1 MGQGD
6 SRSPRPLLEEP
17 LLLHKKVK
25 KKHRN
30 TNHGLGALA
39 MCLMIVNLCWGA
51 ILVTLYTKLSQK
63 HHSHKTDP
71 AIFWILRQLGEGD
84 QLEEHPPS
92 DPWWA
97 SRPTTP
103 LDLPFA
109 PSGPISPAL
118 QWVLLKLGQEEHLRH
133 HNVSDKWW
141 SHRPQSNITLNATN
155 VSVTPMES
163 YYHRHSRRL
172 NEAYSSDDNGEEVRL
187 FVKGRVR
194 VGEYVEYYSQS
205 KADYIKLIMAPESL
219 RYVLKVL
226 GLVERPWW
234 DDIYWLTRD
243 NKTEI
248 NVTQT
253 FHMLH
258 MTADS
263 IVADDVI
270 IEGPLNTFGSV
281 DFWPARDEQTYAE
294 GRRLFMHPHDK
305 ACVRCSSHWSSY
317 SQCSA
322 HCVAHMSVLGGFLS
336 LNNKT
341 CSCDAV

>member
-30 TNHGLGALA
+30 TTHGLGALA

-141 SHRPQSNITLNATN
+141 SHRPQTNITLNATN

-172 NEAYSSDDNGEEVRL
+172 NEAYSSDEIGEKVRL

-219 RYVLKVL
+219 RYVLKPIRNL
-226 GLVERPWW
+226 MES
-234 DDIYWLTRD
+234 
-243 NKTEI
+243 
-248 NVTQT
+248 
-253 FHMLH
+253 
-258 MTADS
+258 TADTLPINTRFTLEKS
-263 IVADDVI
+263 ITPIQKAFLDHHGFLIFNQFHINYIYFPFKFFAFGYTKVFYIFVI
-270 IEGPLNTFGSV
+270 IVKLHSKILNV
-281 DFWPARDEQTYAE
+281 
-294 GRRLFMHPHDK
+294 
-305 ACVRCSSHWSSY
+305 
-317 SQCSA
+317 
-322 HCVAHMSVLGGFLS
+322 FLCY
-336 LNNKT
+336 LICKKH
-341 CSCDAV
+341 